1 MCWKKTGLFA
11 IILAA
16 FAIVADVQ
24 SGEAQSPNP
33 QRAHSTN
40 LQMAMSP
47 GYLGVGVQDLS
58 PERIKSLNLKVDAG
72 VEVRTVIPDS
82 PAATIGIR
90 VGDIILEV
98 NGQKVEGTE
107 QFAASIAGKLP
118 GTKVTLTIWRDGV
131 KQNIA
136 ATLARQV
143 MSQLPFASM
152 MPMSSEDLQALFAGD
167 AWKVGFEGEPLT
179 PQLATFFGASPGE
192 GVLVRTV
199 VEKSPA
205 EKAGLKAGDVVIK
218 VNGIPVS
225 RPGEIAGIVRL
236 IKKVTFTVI
245 RNKKE
250 VTLNVELARNNNP
263 FEPEADN

>member
-1 MCWKKTGLFA
+1 MCWKKTGLFS
-11 IILAA
+11 ILLAA
-16 FAIVADVQ
+16 FAIVAY
-24 SGEAQSPNP
+24 AQNNSP

-47 GYLGVGVQDLS
+47 GYLGVGVQALS
-58 PERIKSLNLKVDAG
+58 GERIKSLNLKESAG
-72 VEVRTVIPDS
+72 VEVRTVIADS
-82 PAATIGIR
+82 PAAKAGLR

-98 NGQKVEGTE
+98 NGQKVEGQD
-107 QFAASIAGKLP
+107 QFAASIGSRPP
-118 GTKVTLTIWRDGV
+118 GTKIALNIWRDGV
-131 KQNIA
+131 KENIA
-136 ATLARQV
+136 ATLGRQIIPQ
-143 MSQLPFASM
+143 MPFEALV
-152 MPMSSEDLQALFAGD
+152 PMSPNDLQALFAGD

-179 PQLATFFGASPGE
+179 PQLATFFGAPPGE

-225 RPGEIAGIVRL
+225 RPGEIAGIVRQ
-236 IKKVTFTVI
+236 IKKVTFAVI

-250 VTLNVELARNNNP
+250 IALNLELARNNNP

>member
-1 MCWKKTGLFA
+1 MCWKKTGLLA

-16 FAIVADVQ
+16 FAIVVY
-24 SGEAQSPNP
+24 AQSSSP

-118 GTKVTLTIWRDGV
+118 STKVTLTIWRDGV

-143 MSQLPFASM
+143 MSQPPFVPIGPIS
-152 MPMSSEDLQALFAGD
+152 PEDLQALFAGD
-167 AWKVGFEGEPLT
+167 AWKLGFEGESLT
-179 PQLATFFGASPGE
+179 PQLATFFGAAQGE

-199 VEKSPA
+199 LEKSPA
-205 EKAGLKAGDVVIK
+205 DKAGLKAGDVVIK
-218 VNGIPVS
+218 VNGMPVS
-225 RPGEIAGIVRL
+225 RSGEIVGIVRL
-236 IKKVTFTVI
+236 AKKATFTVI

-250 VTLNVELARNNNP
+250 ITLNVEIARNSNP
-263 FEPEADN
+263 FEPESDN

>member
-16 FAIVADVQ
+16 FAIVAY
-24 SGEAQSPNP
+24 AQSSNP

-40 LQMAMSP
+40 LQMAP

-58 PERIKSLNLKVDAG
+58 PERIKSLNLKVNAG
-72 VEVRTVIPDS
+72 VEVKTVIPES
-82 PAATIGIR
+82 PAATLGIR

-107 QFAASIAGKLP
+107 QFAASIGSKSP
-118 GTKVTLTIWRDGV
+118 GTKITLTIWRDGV

-136 ATLARQV
+136 ATLGHQV
-143 MSQLPFASM
+143 MPQLPFASM
-152 MPMSSEDLQALFAGD
+152 MPISPEDLQALFAGD
-167 AWKVGFEGEPLT
+167 AWKLGFEGESLT
-179 PQLATFFGASPGE
+179 PQLATFFGAAQGE

-199 VEKSPA
+199 LEKSPA
-205 EKAGLKAGDVVIK
+205 DKAGLKAGDVVIK
-218 VNGIPVS
+218 VNGMPVS
-225 RPGEIAGIVRL
+225 RSGEIVGIVRL
-236 IKKVTFTVI
+236 AKKATFTVI

-250 VTLNVELARNNNP
+250 ITLNVEIARNSNP
-263 FEPEADN
+263 FEPESDN

>member
-1 MCWKKTGLFA
+1 M
-11 IILAA
+11 
-16 FAIVADVQ
+16 
-24 SGEAQSPNP
+24 SG
-33 QRAHSTN
+33 
-40 LQMAMSP
+40 
-47 GYLGVGVQDLS
+47 GYLGVGVLELS
-58 PERIKSLNLKVDAG
+58 PERIKSLNLKEPSG
-72 VEVRTVIPDS
+72 VEVSIVIPGA
-82 PAATIGIR
+82 PAENVGIR
-90 VGDIILEV
+90 QGDIILEV

-107 QFAASIAGKLP
+107 QFQASIGAKVP
-118 GTKVTLTIWRDGV
+118 GTKITLTIWRNGTR
-131 KQNIA
+131 QNIA
-136 ATLARQV
+136 ATLGHPI
-143 MSQLPFASM
+143 MPQLPFAALG
-152 MPMSSEDLQALFAGD
+152 PMSSEDMQALFAGD

-205 EKAGLKAGDVVIK
+205 DKAGLKAGDVVIK

-236 IKKVTFTVI
+236 LKKVTFTVI

-250 VTLNVELARNNNP
+250 IALNVEIARNNNP